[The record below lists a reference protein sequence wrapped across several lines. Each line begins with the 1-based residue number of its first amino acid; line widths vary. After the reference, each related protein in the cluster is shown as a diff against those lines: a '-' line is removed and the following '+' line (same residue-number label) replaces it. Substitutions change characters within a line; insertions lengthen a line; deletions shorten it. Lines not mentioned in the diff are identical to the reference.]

1 MVDEEMESDD
11 CFGTDPSDEDD
22 DHDDQRA
29 RRSSDLDLREL
40 DDRRD
45 REELRKR
52 YYGLLQELRVVL
64 PGVQVL
70 LAFLLTV
77 PFAQRFEDLDDLG
90 RGAFAVATLSSMLSV
105 VCLLTPAVYHR
116 LAARTERT
124 ARLRWGIRMTV
135 VGLMLLGIALVSGLW
150 CVTRFVFGV
159 TLAWCFTAPVA
170 AAIVAL
176 WIVLP
181 RLTGTEPDH
190 HHFPTP
196 PAR

>member
-1 MVDEEMESDD
+1 MSDD
-11 CFGTDPSDEDD
+11 ELESGNGEGADEQDE
-22 DHDDQRA
+22 QA
-29 RRSSDLDLREL
+29 ERSSDLDLRDL
-40 DDRRD
+40 DDHRD

-70 LAFLLTV
+70 LGFLLTV
-77 PFAQRFEDLDDLG
+77 PFAQRFDDLDDLG
-90 RGAFAVATLSSMLSV
+90 RGAFAVALITSLLSV

-135 VGLMLLGIALVSGLW
+135 VGLMLLAIALVSGLW
-150 CVTRFVFGV
+150 CVTRLVFGIE
-159 TLAWCFTAPVA
+159 LAWAFSIPVSV
-170 AAIVAL
+170 AIVAL

-181 RLTGTEPDH
+181 RITGTDPDRRV
-190 HHFPTP
+190 PT
-196 PAR
+196 